1 MAIHGG
7 TTEPKLRSGQLIP
20 RKCGRNELCPC
31 GSGVKYKNCCL

>member
-7 TTEPKLRSGQLIP
+7 KTEPKLCSGQLIP
-20 RKCGRNELCPC
+20 RIYGRNELCPC